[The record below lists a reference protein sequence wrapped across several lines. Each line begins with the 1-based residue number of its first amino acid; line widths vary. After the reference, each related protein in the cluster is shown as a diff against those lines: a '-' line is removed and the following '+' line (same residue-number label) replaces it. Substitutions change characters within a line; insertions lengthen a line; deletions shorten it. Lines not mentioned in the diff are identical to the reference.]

1 MSGRITLAAVS
12 IALAGSGLL
21 AGQAPQSP
29 SPDTAPGPTFRRT
42 RISTVEVDALVADQ
56 QGNFV
61 ANLQKEDF
69 QIQEDGKPQTI
80 SAFSLIDIPVV
91 AATST
96 ASAVR
101 VEPDVQSNLRPFDG
115 RVYVV
120 VLDDLHVDAA
130 RSPQV
135 KQAARQFIERNL
147 GADDLMAVTFTGR
160 TSASQEFTSNKGL
173 LLNAVDAFV
182 GSQLQG
188 STLSKN
194 DQYHQRIDLPVDGRS
209 WFLDDLNDVE
219 RGNNAQSMLGTLRQV
234 SAWLGGIHGR
244 RKTLLLFSEGI
255 PYDLSDLIR
264 GPLERPS
271 PAGSIASDLRDTLAM
286 TARSNVSIYGIDPRG
301 LTTTGDASVGSFAGQ
316 TDPSSGIGLV
326 SLGRELTVSQDSLR
340 QLSEESGGFA
350 AVNRNDLTAVF
361 DRIVRDNSSYYLLA
375 YYPASAAPDGK
386 FHRIELTV
394 NRPGLTVRARRG
406 YAAPRAAPTTTT
418 NTATNT
424 ATKTPTK
431 PAATTSGGMPEE
443 LSAAMTSLLPVTG
456 LTMRVFAAPFK
467 GSKRNA
473 SVMIGIEVSGDS
485 LGPDSDGTLDL
496 SFVAMDRNAKMF
508 GARHDSL
515 PLAARANSRTPV
527 GQSGVRV
534 LNRLELPPGRYR
546 LRAAALDTRQKR
558 VGSVVYH
565 LAVPDF
571 DKQSIALS
579 GVTVTSLAGTTMMT
593 AILDDQM
600 KDALPAPF
608 VALRTFSRSN
618 QLDLFAEVYDNSG
631 KSPHKVDV
639 VTTVLT
645 VDGRQVTENR
655 DEHDSTEF
663 KGAKRALRYTAHSAA
678 GGISARGLRV
688 EHRGPVAARQ
698 GAVGN
703 TVCAVPGRAGRHC
716 DIALIVVATRWR
728 AVDVPKC
735 VTVVAVQIVAEEPD
749 ARRALPNSR
758 CVCCRRDRLAA
769 DPVGPVPG
777 GVGCALSR
785 VNRPRTSA
793 KTCVA

>member
-1 MSGRITLAAVS
+1 MSGRITLGAVF

-29 SPDTAPGPTFRRT
+29 SPDTAPGPTFRT
-42 RISTVEVDALVADQ
+42 QIEYVEVDALVADQ

-69 QIQEDGKPQTI
+69 QVLEDGKPQTI

-91 AATST
+91 PAPST
-96 ASAVR
+96 AFAVR

-120 VLDDLHVDAA
+120 VLDDLHVDAS

-147 GADDLMAVTFTGR
+147 GANDLMAVTFTGR

-182 GSQLQG
+182 GSQLPG

-234 SAWLGGIHGR
+234 AAWLGGIHGR

-271 PAGSIASDLRDTLAM
+271 PAGSIASDLRNTLAM
-286 TARSNVSIYGIDPRG
+286 TARSNVSVYGIDPRG
-301 LTTTGDASVGSFAGQ
+301 LATTGDATVGSFAGQ

-326 SLGRELTVSQDSLR
+326 SLGRELSVSQDSLR

-350 AVNRNDLTAVF
+350 VVNRNDLTGVF

-375 YYPASAAPDGK
+375 YYPPSTSPDGK

-406 YAAPRAAPTTTT
+406 YAAPRAAPTATT
-418 NTATNT
+418 NTTSNTAPNT
-424 ATKTPTK
+424 ATKT
-431 PAATTSGGMPEE
+431 ATTARDGGMPEE
-443 LSAAMTSLLPVTG
+443 LSAAMNSLLPVSG

-485 LGPDSDGTLDL
+485 LGLGSDGTLDL
-496 SFVAMDRNAKMF
+496 SFVALDRNAKMF

-515 PLAARANSRTPV
+515 PLAARANDRAPVTQSGIRVTQSARTP
-527 GQSGVRV
+527 
-534 LNRLELPPGRYR
+534 
-546 LRAAALDTRQKR
+546 
-558 VGSVVYH
+558 
-565 LAVPDF
+565 
-571 DKQSIALS
+571 
-579 GVTVTSLAGTTMMT
+579 AGTLQ
-593 AILDDQM
+593 A
-600 KDALPAPF
+600 ARRGSRCPAE
-608 VALRTFSRSN
+608 ARR
-618 QLDLFAEVYDNSG
+618 
-631 KSPHKVDV
+631 
-639 VTTVLT
+639 
-645 VDGRQVTENR
+645 
-655 DEHDSTEF
+655 
-663 KGAKRALRYTAHSAA
+663 
-678 GGISARGLRV
+678 IRGLRS
-688 EHRGPVAARQ
+688 ARCP
-698 GAVGN
+698 
-703 TVCAVPGRAGRHC
+703 TS
-716 DIALIVVATRWR
+716 TR
-728 AVDVPKC
+728 
-735 VTVVAVQIVAEEPD
+735 
-749 ARRALPNSR
+749 SR
-758 CVCCRRDRLAA
+758 S
-769 DPVGPVPG
+769 P
-777 GVGCALSR
+777 
-785 VNRPRTSA
+785 
-793 KTCVA
+793 